1 MNKKVLNTLEYDK
14 SVEQLAKLAGS
25 DGGKKLC
32 RSLTPMTDRDEILE
46 AQCET
51 SDALTHI
58 MTQGPISFQGVTPIK
73 ESLKRLELGAPLSM
87 RELLDISSLLA
98 CAGQIKHY
106 FRKSLNE
113 NEETGDCLNERYQLL
128 EPLAP
133 LMQEI
138 RRCIIAEDEM
148 ADDASAGLNQVR
160 RKLKSTGDRIH
171 EQLGVLLNSHRSML
185 QDAIITMRNARYC
198 LPVKAEYRS
207 SFHGMLHDQSATGA
221 TLFIE
226 PNSVVK
232 LNNEIRELER
242 LEQDEIDKVLADLSN
257 QTAEQSFL
265 VEQDHRILTELDFI
279 FAKAMLAKQ
288 MKATKPRFPEERF
301 IEIKQGRHPLIAAD
315 KVVPIDVHLGR
326 DFSLLIVTGPNT
338 GGKTVSL
345 KTVGLFCLMGQA
357 GLHIPAFDGSS
368 LRIFHEVYADIGDE
382 QSIEQSLSTFS
393 SHMVN
398 TVSIL
403 EQADEN
409 SLALFDELGA
419 GTDPT
424 EGAALATA
432 ILANLHKRHT
442 LTMATTHYS
451 ELKLYALQ
459 TPDVENACCEFDV
472 STLRPTYRLLI
483 GVPGKSNAFAI
494 SHKLGLSDDI
504 IEDAKH
510 HVASDATQ
518 FEDVLAD
525 LEQTRIRLEK
535 ELADASE
542 SRKEISRLR
551 KELREKNDKIDNSKE
566 RILQNANEE
575 AGRILAKAK
584 DYADETI
591 RKYTK
596 WAESDAHIREMEAE
610 RTKLREQINSKQ
622 SHSLKPA
629 KPKKAS
635 GLKAKD
641 LFIGADV
648 RILSLN
654 SAGTV
659 STLPNDKGDLFVQ
672 AGLLRTK
679 VNIRDLELIKQPKP
693 EKNKTKNT
701 GSGRIGMSKAATMHQ
716 EVNLIG
722 MTVDQAMPVMEK
734 YLDDAYL
741 AHMTQVT
748 VIHGRGTGALRT
760 AVHNRLKKL
769 KYVKSY
775 RLGEFG
781 EGDMGVTIVT
791 FKS

>member
-14 SVEQLAKLAGS
+14 IVEQLAKLAGS

-185 QDAIITMRNARYC
+185 QDAIITMRNGRYC

-301 IEIKQGRHPLIAAD
+301 IEIKQGRH
-315 KVVPIDVHLGR
+315 PIDVHLGR